1 MGMSIKR
8 FGDIESGIEKLPK
21 AAELLELMR
30 PPIGQH
36 CPTQRP
42 TPPRPSGGQ
51 PAALGAGDRLGQP
64 LDIRQVA
71 RLLGCSPWSIRNTWI
86 PKGLPH
92 FRSGASSKLI
102 FYEAQV
108 VRWIE
113 RQQQG
118 GQRK

>member
-1 MGMSIKR
+1 MSIRR
-8 FGDIESGIEKLPK
+8 FRGMESGIRRLPN
-21 AAELLELMR
+21 AAELLEIMR

-36 CPTQRP
+36 CPTDCP
-42 TPPRPSGGQ
+42 TPPVATGGQ
-51 PAALGAGDRLGQP
+51 PAASGAEIRLGQP
-64 LDIRQVA
+64 LNIRQVSL
-71 RLLGCSPWSIRNTWI
+71 LLGCSPWSIRNTWI

-113 RQQQG
+113 RQQG

>member
-1 MGMSIKR
+1 MAIRR
-8 FGDIESGIEKLPK
+8 FDGKESGIRKGPK
-21 AAELLELMR
+21 AADLLELMR

-36 CPTQRP
+36 YPKHYPTQP
-42 TPPRPSGGQ
+42 VASGGQ
-51 PAALGAGDRLGQP
+51 PVASGAESRLGQP
-64 LDIRQVA
+64 LDVRQVA
-71 RLLGCSPWSIRNTWI
+71 RLLGCSPWSIRNRWI

-113 RQQQG
+113 RQQQKG
-118 GQRK
+118 G